1 MPGRLSPPERANG
14 LGSGVV
20 QWTGY
25 RGGAARPP
33 EGDHGQ
39 GEECSPALAE
49 EEGCPAE
56 LEEVVEGEDAMDPR
70 ELGFEGGWA
79 LEALSGP
86 EARHAVEAWSRAGGG
101 APVPAKNPG
110 GQERD
115 SAQAKPRRASVCAWL
130 PPESIP
136 EGWMWVV
143 EHDPGEQWPDDGRSV
158 PVRNPKCHGDI
169 SWTARQPDPSPNMV
183 KPQGEQSDPE
193 RRYGRGSMADRRVP
207 PELGLWGGHP

>member
-1 MPGRLSPPERANG
+1 MPSGGTGVTEVPGRLSPPERANG

-20 QWTGY
+20 QWTGC

-86 EARHAVEAWSRAGGG
+86 EVRHTVEVWSRAGGG

-136 EGWMWVV
+136 EGWTWVV
-143 EHDPGEQWPDDGRSV
+143 EHDLGEKWPDDGRSV
-158 PVRNPKCHGDI
+158 PARNP
-169 SWTARQPDPSPNMV
+169 
-183 KPQGEQSDPE
+183 
-193 RRYGRGSMADRRVP
+193 
-207 PELGLWGGHP
+207 